1 MMNPALMNQRFIPG
15 VNGAQNVMPV
25 LANGQMPAP
34 AALSGNARGSVR
46 MPQVPQQRINMGG
59 EGLMR
64 IGMAGMGASNQGPMA
79 QFGAMGD
86 MYGQLMDYNRAREM
100 DEFAIREAQ
109 ALEQQR
115 RQELQAKLA
124 REAEEDKKDEST
136 DREKLENANEIERL
150 ESILK
155 DLETTNLTG
164 PFAGGIGN
172 YIDGSGFR
180 GEEAAKRTAKRKILS
195 ELQVN
200 ATLAFTAQT
209 KGAITDREMALFQ
222 TPVPKL
228 TEDETVW
235 IEWLKPQLEV
245 LKQLQANG
253 ITNEAAKMQGIDPT
267 TFNNGEITFD
277 PATGKFSD
285 E

>member
-1 MMNPALMNQRFIPG
+1 MMNPALMNSRMVGGMPNLGYDMGQ
-15 VNGAQNVMPV
+15 PV

-64 IGMAGMGASNQGPMA
+64 IGMAGMGASNQGPMG

-100 DEFAIREAQ
+100 DEFTIREAQ
-109 ALEQQR
+109 ALEEQR

-124 REAEEDKKDEST
+124 REAEKDKKDEPT

-150 ESILK
+150 EGILN
-155 DLETTNLTG
+155 DLDTTNLTG

-180 GEEAAKRTAKRKILS
+180 GDEAAKRTAKRKILS

-235 IEWLKPQLEV
+235 IMWINERLEI

-267 TFNNGEITFD
+267 NFD
-277 PATGKFSD
+277 DDQYIIEEVTPTNK
-285 E
+285 